1 MLTHWLF
8 WIGALFVVI
17 FLRYLAFSGLYHYM
31 LRLRLRDRL
40 RHRIFHYEVGA
51 GAQVQRE
58 IRRSAVVSLIFA
70 VFGILV
76 LYLWQNG
83 STRLYTKLA
92 TASDWIWLVAG
103 TLLFLLAQ
111 ETYYYWIHRWMHRP
125 GVYERVHQWHHES
138 IETTAWTAFSFH
150 PLEAVLQAAFLPV
163 SVLII
168 PMHAFAFLT
177 LLAVMTLSAT
187 INHAGIEV
195 FPTRWANLP
204 LLRGLIGA
212 THHDVHHKQARYNF
226 GLYFTFWDKWMG
238 TESPRFT
245 ERFQRYS
252 SRHARES
259 KTQTQ
264 AR

>member
-1 MLTHWLF
+1 MLGHWLF
-8 WIGALFVVI
+8 WVAALFVVI
-17 FLRYLAFSGLYHYM
+17 FVRYILFSGGYHY
-31 LRLRLRDRL
+31 LLRDRWRERF

-51 GAQVQRE
+51 GSQVQKE
-58 IRRSAVVSLIFA
+58 IWRSAVVSLIFA
-70 VFGILV
+70 AFGILV
-76 LYLWQNG
+76 LYLWQADR
-83 STRLYTKLA
+83 TQLYLSFHRPADYFWLLA
-92 TASDWIWLVAG
+92 GPVV
-103 TLLFLLAQ
+103 FLLAQ

-125 GVYERVHQWHHES
+125 GIYERVHRWHHES

-150 PLEAVLQAAFLPV
+150 PLEAVLQAVFLPL
-163 SVLII
+163 SVLLI

-195 FPTRWANLP
+195 FPARWADIP

-238 TESPRFT
+238 TESPGFRKRFARFT
-245 ERFQRYS
+245 G
-252 SRHARES
+252 S
-259 KTQTQ
+259 KETKI
-264 AR
+264 